1 MVVRHLENCDV
12 MLACSHCDAA
22 GGGGWYWLGMGCHS
36 VLQLCIFK
44 DRKIQFDTT
53 SLHQVLYFIM
63 QAMQFVK
70 EIAIGKTSHDTITL
84 GCAISIHSHNG
95 DCEPKSPCLEATW

>member
-1 MVVRHLENCDV
+1 
-12 MLACSHCDAA
+12 
-22 GGGGWYWLGMGCHS
+22 MGCHS
-36 VLQLCIFK
+36 VFQLCIFT
-44 DRKIQFDTT
+44 DRKTQFDTT
-53 SLHQVLYFIM
+53 SCTRCCIFIM

-70 EIAIGKTSHDTITL
+70 EIAIGKTPHDTITL

>member
-1 MVVRHLENCDV
+1 MPCWHAAIV
-12 MLACSHCDAA
+12 MLL
-22 GGGGWYWLGMGCHS
+22 GGDWLGMGCHS
-36 VLQLCIFK
+36 VFQLCMLT
-44 DRKIQFDTT
+44 DRNIQFDTT
-53 SLHQVLYFIM
+53 SLHQVLYLIM